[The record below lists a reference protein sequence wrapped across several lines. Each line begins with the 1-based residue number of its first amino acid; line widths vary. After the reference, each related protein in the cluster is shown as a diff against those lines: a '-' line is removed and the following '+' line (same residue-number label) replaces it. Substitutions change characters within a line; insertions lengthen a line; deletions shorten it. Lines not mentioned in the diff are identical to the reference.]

1 MSRKDIIYTLFWK
14 IISYAEGRLKGKGRR
29 SKGALTIAMR
39 EAAEG
44 DRQCLSLGITVEEE
58 VPEFY
63 MSLKSKNWSESPWS
77 FRGTLKTTQGYGCV
91 GRTPAALL
99 WKVKVLGRS
108 DLQQICQVDN
118 HSYESGL

>member
-1 MSRKDIIYTLFWK
+1 
-14 IISYAEGRLKGKGRR
+14 
-29 SKGALTIAMR
+29 MR

-44 DRQCLSLGITVEEE
+44 DRQCLSLGITVEE

-91 GRTPAALL
+91 GRTPADLS
-99 WKVKVLGRS
+99 S
-108 DLQQICQVDN
+108 DTL
-118 HSYESGL
+118 ESEGFREVGPPADLSSRQS